1 MDDKRFKNLFQ
12 AFKSHIDFNNYIE
25 EYGLMDID
33 LSKINYNLLMAIYSG
48 FYLTI
53 TIDPLIEKI
62 SDKDVKINLYP
73 EFLNILVKKIA
84 EDNGNGY
91 TVGELSYK
99 DAQTTLNK
107 IRNKLAHGDFIVEND
122 QIIFEEK
129 NKKGIIKITDLVSMI
144 ATLDINIEKYKLTGK
159 TVTIN
164 GNLKYVINRKVYGKP
179 SFKKY
184 CKDLITII
192 IEDEPMLGY
201 ERDGA
206 YINFVQK
213 MRNRIIQIFEEDELS
228 DKRIKEYIKI
238 NEQKLKIL
246 GINLS
251 YKIQTIYDLEYYDQI
266 KNNYIEEYEYL
277 KNFDGVSLAKYLL
290 NKTLKLKEGQFQK
303 FNYSKGIILNLN
315 LMNVLKENP
324 NMTISEILN
333 QTDLN
338 FIFVVDIDNAILASN
353 LVGFYSFYQY
363 GLEKGLTE
371 KGKYDL
377 ADLTQNKT
385 LDFSKLDLT
394 LLDDP
399 NMNIEHTFLSY
410 NKDILKYKNKK
421 RKIEDII
428 EKQRED
434 LENYLEHTEQEKIN
448 KKKLEAMAG
457 KLNDL
462 YNEKQNIINL
472 ISDMEIFIKEFDF
485 DNYIK
490 NINIVEH
497 IRNAIAHGNIMLDE
511 YSSTKNKK
519 IVIKD
524 YYNDELCY
532 EKELSIYDFA
542 TLFNIQNFYVLYSFL
557 EDNINDKSII
567 NEDYLCEIQKRMIKK
582 LTNES

>member
-1 MDDKRFKNLFQ
+1 MDDKRFQNLFQ

-213 MRNRIIQIFEEDELS
+213 MRNKIIQIFEEDELS

-238 NEQKLKIL
+238 NEQKLKFL

-266 KNNYIEEYEYL
+266 KNNYVEEYGYL
-277 KNFDGVSLAKYLL
+277 KNFDGASLAKYLL

-511 YSSTKNKK
+511 YSSTNNKK
-519 IVIKD
+519 IIIKD
-524 YYNDELCY
+524 YYNDELYY

-567 NEDYLCEIQKRMIKK
+567 NENYLCEIQKRMIKK
-582 LTNES
+582 IK

>member
-1 MDDKRFKNLFQ
+1 MDDKRFQNLFQ

-213 MRNRIIQIFEEDELS
+213 MRNRIIQTFEEDELS

-511 YSSTKNKK
+511 YSSTNNKK
-519 IVIKD
+519 IIIKD
-524 YYNDELCY
+524 YYNDELYY

-567 NEDYLCEIQKRMIKK
+567 NENYLCEIQKRMIKK
-582 LTNES
+582 IK

>member
-1 MDDKRFKNLFQ
+1 MDDKRFQNLFQ

-213 MRNRIIQIFEEDELS
+213 MRNKIIQIFEEDELS

-238 NEQKLKIL
+238 NEQKLKFL

-315 LMNVLKENP
+315 LMNVLKEHP
-324 NMTISEILN
+324 NMTICEILN

-511 YSSTKNKK
+511 YSSTNNKK
-519 IVIKD
+519 IIIKD
-524 YYNDELCY
+524 YYNDELYY

-567 NEDYLCEIQKRMIKK
+567 NENYLCEIQKRMIKK
-582 LTNES
+582 IK